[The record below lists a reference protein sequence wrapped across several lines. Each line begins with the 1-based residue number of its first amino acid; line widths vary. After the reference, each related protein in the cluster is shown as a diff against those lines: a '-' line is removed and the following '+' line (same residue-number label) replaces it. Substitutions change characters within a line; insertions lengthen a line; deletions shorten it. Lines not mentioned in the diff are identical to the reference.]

1 MGLIHAY
8 FLEEKNDIDYN
19 KFSTE
24 HKGNINYC
32 LFIVMSVTYANS

>member
-8 FLEEKNDIDYN
+8 FLEKKKDIDQ
-19 KFSTE
+19 KIFSTE